1 MKHLLIVIVVVAFT
15 GFGCH
20 VKMAG
25 VKGSGK
31 RGVQKRDVQAF
42 TSISTEGA
50 YNINVVCQ
58 KAQAIEVE
66 GDDNILP
73 LITTDVS
80 NNVLHV
86 KSLQN
91 YSTDQPVEL
100 RISVPNLAGLSVSGA
115 GNIDVAGLKGD
126 KFLIDSNGAPQIKA
140 SGTAKEIYIHTSGAG
155 KIDTHSLHAS

>member
-1 MKHLLIVIVVVAFT
+1 MKQLLIITVLVAFA

-20 VKMAG
+20 GRMAG

-31 RGVQKRDVQAF
+31 RVVQKRDIQPF

-50 YNINVVCQ
+50 YNINIVCQ
-58 KAQAIEVE
+58 KEQSLEIE

-86 KSLQN
+86 KSRQN
-91 YSTDQPVEL
+91 YSVAEPIVL
-100 RISVPNLAGLSVSGA
+100 RISVPNLEALSVSGA
-115 GNIDVAGLKGD
+115 GNIEVAGLKGD
-126 KFLIDSNGAPQIKA
+126 KFVMESNGAPQIKV
-140 SGTAKEIYIHTSGAG
+140 SGVAKEVSI
-155 KIDTHSLHAS
+155 